1 MKNSFKTHLC
11 RLLSNKDINSQ
22 WQNFFNRQIVV
33 EQLVLQLQFK
43 AAMFWQ
49 FEVIFLTL
57 EISFFKIVILDF
69 KGNKILKK

>member
-1 MKNSFKTHLC
+1 MPPSVKQGYKQSVAEF
-11 RLLSNKDINSQ
+11 
-22 WQNFFNRQIVV
+22 FFNRQIVV

-43 AAMFWQ
+43 ATMFWQ

-69 KGNKILKK
+69 KGNKKTEKIVFTQK